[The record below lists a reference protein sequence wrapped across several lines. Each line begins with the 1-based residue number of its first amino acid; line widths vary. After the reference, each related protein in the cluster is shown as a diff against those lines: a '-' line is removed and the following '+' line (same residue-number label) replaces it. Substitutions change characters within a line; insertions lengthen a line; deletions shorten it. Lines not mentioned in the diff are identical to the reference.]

1 MNLFANMNERT
12 LIYIKKEHL
21 SILQIWQSTCIIYIL
36 FKEAIE
42 TYSRSVWLYFCRHPC
57 VRNLHVFLKVIKH
70 VNWKDMRLV
79 ELVPIGFFPCKP
91 SFLAVCQI
99 KINIINLI
107 PLNEEVF
114 FLFQSTQGL
123 KRELKEKQWRK
134 SNMVQIIKTFS

>member
-1 MNLFANMNERT
+1 
-12 LIYIKKEHL
+12 
-21 SILQIWQSTCIIYIL
+21 
-36 FKEAIE
+36 
-42 TYSRSVWLYFCRHPC
+42 
-57 VRNLHVFLKVIKH
+57 
-70 VNWKDMRLV
+70 MRLV

-91 SFLAVCQI
+91 SFLAVCQT

-107 PLNEEVF
+107 PLNEEDF